1 VDVLNYYPKEKI
13 SYINKFGVNQMI
25 LDILTFLGYAFGV
38 WAIAFMIYVGIDW
51 RELKERFKK

>member
-1 VDVLNYYPKEKI
+1 
-13 SYINKFGVNQMI
+13 MI

-51 RELKERFKK
+51 RELMERFKK